1 MLSAQEILASV
12 GTFSSRDLLLFEEK
26 ALRKIVQKNDAVL
39 SRGEICQSVY
49 FILSGSF
56 FQFLSDHETEKI
68 IDLHLPNEWMFN
80 HPSLIGQIPSGT
92 TIKAFEGAEVIELS
106 LINLHELI
114 ARSQSFLSL
123 GRVFDQAHH
132 RTYLFDNA
140 LSPVQKYNYIK
151 NAKPLIVHVFP
162 VKMIASYLKITP
174 ETLSRVRANYRI
186 S

>member
-1 MLSAQEILASV
+1 MLSVQEILASV
-12 GTFSSRDLLLFEEK
+12 GTFSSHDLLLFEEK
-26 ALRKIVQKNDAVL
+26 TVRKSFKKNDIL
-39 SRGEICQSVY
+39 LRQGEICQSVY

-80 HPSLIGQIPSGT
+80 HPSLIGQMPSST
-92 TIKAFEGAEVIELS
+92 TIKAFEDAELIELS

-114 ARSQSFLSL
+114 ARSQSFLNM
-123 GRVFDQAHH
+123 GRIFDQANH

-151 NAKPLIVHVFP
+151 NAKPHIVQVFP
-162 VKMIASYLKITP
+162 VKMIASYLKIAP
-174 ETLSRVRANYRI
+174 ETLSRVRANN
-186 S
+186 

>member
-1 MLSAQEILASV
+1 MLSTQEILASV
-12 GTFSSRDLLLFEEK
+12 GTFSSHDLLLFEEK
-26 ALRKIVQKNDAVL
+26 ALRKIVEKNDVVL
-39 SRGEICQSVY
+39 GPGEICQSVY

-68 IDLHLPNEWMFN
+68 IDLHLTNEWMFN

-92 TIKAFEGAEVIELS
+92 TIKAFEDAEVIELS

-140 LSPVQKYNYIK
+140 LSLFK
-151 NAKPLIVHVFP
+151 NIIIL
-162 VKMIASYLKITP
+162 KMQSRTLYRFFRLK
-174 ETLSRVRANYRI
+174 
-186 S
+186 